1 MSLDKNSIKSTFVYQ
16 GGKWVK
22 DENFFGNDAQDDDD
36 DGSILSDNSEEQYFP
51 TDKVFDAFVS
61 EQSEKFVE
69 LADSLKQC
77 YKVIGHY
84 RTRARQI
91 RKQMHNERN
100 TVLNRI
106 AVELDESRAQKK
118 RQHDEHVDDGDEDDD
133 DKQKKISKK
142 NSSHKSATKKKK

>member
-1 MSLDKNSIKSTFVYQ
+1 M
-16 GGKWVK
+16 K
-22 DENFFGNDAQDDDD
+22 DENFFGNDAQDDD

-84 RTRARQI
+84 RSRARQI

-118 RQHDEHVDDGDEDDD
+118 RQHDEHVDEDDD
-133 DKQKKISKK
+133 DKQKKKISKK
-142 NSSHKSATKKKK
+142 NSSHKSATKKQK